1 MPCEKCFYMDEG
13 KKIYHECYC
22 EADKKQVEEDDKRA
36 AADGFRCINGR
47 WKKPKRS
54 TSKK

>member
-36 AADGFRCINGR
+36 AADGLRCINGR